1 MTINPAILRAN
12 YLGKAINVDYSDG
25 KPFPTNQPYQCYDL
39 VSKYSKDNG
48 WGESITGNGYA
59 EGVYRLFRSPMEKY
73 YDHLAYTWNTE
84 FQIGD
89 IVVWKANVPGITGVA
104 GHIAIA
110 IQPGIALRVLE
121 QNNPKPYVTES
132 NRPTGGVAGILRP
145 KALIGDPAMTI
156 TDKPA
161 SYEFAARASTELMFR
176 SVPMSTEEFTKFHKG
191 KGEIQL
197 TNEFAWSNEATTKR
211 AALKAQAASIEPLK
225 KSLRDFLG
233 I

>member
-1 MTINPAILRAN
+1 MRYPFNGNYRLTQGFGENPAAYAKFGMKGHNGL
-12 YLGKAINVDYSDG
+12 DYGLPTGTPVLAAEDG
-25 KPFPTNQPYQCYDL
+25 KVVTVASDPPGFGNYVRIQGNYVTLYAHLDHATVPVGTRVTAGQQIG
-39 VSKYSKDNG
+39 VSDNTG
-48 WGESITGNGYA
+48 NSSGPHLHFGIKPLTADNNNGYFGAIDPMPILKQGES
-59 EGVYRLFRSPMEKY
+59 
-73 YDHLAYTWNTE
+73 
-84 FQIGD
+84 
-89 IVVWKANVPGITGVA
+89 
-104 GHIAIA
+104 
-110 IQPGIALRVLE
+110 
-121 QNNPKPYVTES
+121 
-132 NRPTGGVAGILRP
+132 
-145 KALIGDPAMTI
+145 AMTI

-161 SYEFAARASTELMFR
+161 SYEFAAKASVEVMFR